1 MIENI
6 LYALFAILGL
16 GFLVFIH
23 ELGHYIVARRQGM
36 RIEVFAIGFGR
47 PIYSWIYQ
55 GVKWQIG
62 ILPFGGYVKIAGM
75 HKEKGVEPFDIPD
88 GFFGKSPWQRI
99 KVAFAGPF
107 VNIAFSLMVFVGL
120 WIFGGRDKSFS
131 EFTRHIGWVDPKS
144 ALYEQGV
151 RPGDLIQKYSGRD
164 FGGFKDLLISSVMN
178 EKTTRIEGYKLDYRT
193 SERRPF
199 DYTLKPYAI
208 ADSKEKMSTIG
219 VLTPAQYLIY
229 DQEGSPNSSMAT
241 GLQPL
246 DRFIWVD
253 GEIVFSHQQ
262 LRSLVNDSTAFF
274 TIRRGNE
281 IVHTKVPRVHLDEL
295 AMNAMEKAE
304 IGDWQY
310 EAGLRQKFHDL
321 YFIPYNLS
329 PSAQVEGR
337 LSFIDETD
345 QRKAFENCERCT
357 YFHPLQE
364 GDQIIAVDGIPVKT
378 SYDLLDKLQTR
389 RVLAIIERDP
399 ALQKSVLWTDS
410 DAQFENF
417 SYSNLSQIVSSIGT
431 QNPVTTS
438 GDLVLLNPMVP
449 RPRSSLELSS
459 KLQAQQARDLANY
472 KKQID
477 KIQDPQKKAEAIT
490 ELDKAQKTLVLG
502 LSFKD
507 RAVRYNPT
515 PIDQF
520 SIVFADTWR
529 TLSGLVSGS
538 MNAKFVSGPI
548 GIVHVVHQ
556 SWKIGV
562 QEALFWM
569 AVISLN
575 LGVMNLLPIPVLDG
589 GHIVLSVYEAVTRRR
604 LSAKMMERL
613 MFPFIGLMIALFI
626 YITYQDIARLFTKFF

>member
-1 MIENI
+1 MIENV

-36 RIEVFAIGFGR
+36 RIEVFAIGFGK
-47 PIYSWIYQ
+47 PIYSWMFQ

-62 ILPFGGYVKIAGM
+62 VLPFGGYVKIAGM
-75 HKEKGVEPFDIPD
+75 HKENGVEPADIPD
-88 GFFGKSPWQRI
+88 GFFGKTPWQRI
-99 KVAFAGPF
+99 KVVFAGPL
-107 VNIAFSLMVFVGL
+107 VNIIFSLMVFVGL
-120 WIFGGRDKSFS
+120 WLFGGRDKNFS
-131 EFTRHIGWVDPKS
+131 EFTHHIGWVDPKS

-164 FGGFKDLLISSVMN
+164 FGGFKDLLMSSVMN
-178 EKTTRIEGYKLDYRT
+178 EKTTRIEGYKFDYRT
-193 SERRPF
+193 LERRPF
-199 DYTLKPYAI
+199 DYTLNTYTIP
-208 ADSKEKMSTIG
+208 DSKEKMSTIG

-229 DQEGSPNSSMAT
+229 DQDNSANSAMAA
-241 GLQPL
+241 GLKPL

-253 GEIVFSHQQ
+253 GEIVFSQQQ
-262 LRSLVNDSTAFF
+262 LKALVNDSTAFF
-274 TIRRGNE
+274 TIRRGDE
-281 IVHTKVPRVHLDEL
+281 IIHTKVPRIQLDEL
-295 AMNAMEKAE
+295 AMNAIEKAE

-310 EAGLRQKFHDL
+310 EAGLRQKFQDL

-378 SYDLLDKLQTR
+378 SYDLLEKLQTR
-389 RVLAIIERDP
+389 RVLAIVERDP
-399 ALQKSVLWTDS
+399 TLQKSVLWTDS

-417 SYSNLSQIVSSIGT
+417 NHTNLSQIVSSIGT
-431 QNPVTTS
+431 QNPIKSS

-449 RPRSSLELSS
+449 KPRGSLELSS
-459 KLQAQQARDLANY
+459 KMQAQQARDLASN

-477 KIQDPQKKAEAIT
+477 KIQDPQKKSEALS
-490 ELDKAQKTLVLG
+490 ELDKTQKTLVLG

-507 RAVRYNPT
+507 RGVRYNPT

-556 SWKIGV
+556 SWKIGLH
-562 QEALFWM
+562 EALFWM

-589 GHIVLSVYEAVTRRR
+589 GHIMLSAYEAVTRRR
-604 LSAKMMERL
+604 LSAKVMERL
-613 MFPFIGLMIALFI
+613 IVPFVGLMIALFI
-626 YITYQDIARLFTKFF
+626 YITYQDIARLFSKFF